1 MKSSIKIQ
9 KKKRKKSKK
18 GADVEGSSMIGPAAE
33 NRTMKSGIQRD
44 KMTFMDIMEDEQQ
57 DAKTLGTMAI
67 RAAQDLNLSIG
78 NKSAL
83 KKIGTT

>member
-1 MKSSIKIQ
+1 M
-9 KKKRKKSKK
+9 
-18 GADVEGSSMIGPAAE
+18 VGPATE

-44 KMTFMDIMEDEQQ
+44 KKTIMDIIEDEQQ
-57 DAKTLGTMAI
+57 EAKTLGTMAI

-78 NKSAL
+78 NKSAI